1 MPRHEAAA
9 FRRSVMLQ
17 TTLCGAVS
25 CKGVSLH
32 SGREVSMEFRPAPEN
47 SGIVFHIHAEDG
59 ERLLLPRPE
68 AVSTTELAT
77 TISDGKASVSTIEH
91 VLAAMNGMAVDNVEI
106 HVQGGEVPILDGSA
120 KMVVEALRRAGFRRQ
135 EAPRRVARVTRE
147 YSLEANGK
155 SISVRPHDGFRVDYT
170 IRFPHPAI
178 GEQHF
183 ALEITPE
190 SFEKEVAPA
199 RTFGFLKEVE
209 YLHSRG
215 LARGGSLDNVIVVG
229 DEGVI
234 NKEGLRFPDEF
245 VRHKMLD
252 FIGDMAML
260 GTPLFGAFTV
270 ACSGH
275 GHNNA
280 FLRSLVQ
287 GEGLLEYATL

>member
-1 MPRHEAAA
+1 MP
-9 FRRSVMLQ
+9 Q
-17 TTLCGAVS
+17 TTLCGAVR

-32 SGREVSMEFRPAPEN
+32 SGREVSMEFRPAPED
-47 SGIVFHIHAEDG
+47 SGIVFHIHVDG
-59 ERLLLPRPE
+59 EERLLLPRPE

-91 VLAAMNGMAVDNVEI
+91 VLAALSGMAVDNVEV
-106 HVQGGEVPILDGSA
+106 HVEGGEVPILDGSA
-120 KMVVEALRRAGFRRQ
+120 KLVVEALRRAGLRLQ
-135 EAPRRVARVTRE
+135 QAPRRAARVTRE
-147 YSLEANGK
+147 YSLEAGGK
-155 SISVRPHDGFRVDYT
+155 SIVARPFDGFHVDYT
-170 IRFPHPAI
+170 IRFPHPVI
-178 GEQHF
+178 GEQRF

-190 SFEKEVAPA
+190 SFEREIAPA

-260 GTPLFGAFTV
+260 GMPLRGSFTV
-270 ACSGH
+270 SCSGH

-287 GEGLLEYATL
+287 GEGLLETVNL

>member
-1 MPRHEAAA
+1 MP
-9 FRRSVMLQ
+9 Q
-17 TTLCGAVS
+17 TTLGGAVS
-25 CKGVSLH
+25 CRGISLH
-32 SGREVSMEFRPAPEN
+32 SGHEVSVEFRPAGEN
-47 SGIVFHIHAEDG
+47 SGIVFHIHSDDG
-59 ERLLLPRPE
+59 VHLLSPRPE

-77 TISDGKASVSTIEH
+77 TISDGKVSVATIEH
-91 VLAAMNGMAVDNVEI
+91 VLAALNGLAVDNVEV
-106 HVQGGEVPILDGSA
+106 HVFGGEAPILDGSA
-120 KMVVEALRRAGFRRQ
+120 KVVVEALQRAGLRTQ
-135 EAPRRVARVTRE
+135 NAPRRVARVTRE
-147 YSLEANGK
+147 FSLEKDGRF
-155 SISVRPHDGFRVDYT
+155 ISVRPLDGFRVDYT

-178 GEQHF
+178 GEQRF
-183 ALEITPE
+183 ALNITPE
-190 SFEKEVAPA
+190 SFEKEVASA

-215 LARGGSLDNVIVVG
+215 LARGGSLENVVVVG

-260 GTPLFGAFTV
+260 GTPLQGDFTV

-280 FLRSLVQ
+280 FLRELVR
-287 GEGLLEYATL
+287 GEGLLEYVNL

>member
-1 MPRHEAAA
+1 MP
-9 FRRSVMLQ
+9 Q

-32 SGREVSMEFRPAPEN
+32 SGREVSMEFRPAPED
-47 SGIVFHIHAEDG
+47 SGLVFHIHSDG
-59 ERLLLPRPE
+59 EERLLLPRPE

-91 VLAAMNGMAVDNVEI
+91 VLAALSGMAVDNVEV
-106 HVQGGEVPILDGSA
+106 HVEGGEVPILDGSA
-120 KMVVEALRRAGFRRQ
+120 KLVVEALRRAGLRPQ
-135 EAPRRVARVTRE
+135 QAPRRVARVTRE
-147 YSLEANGK
+147 YSLEAGGK
-155 SISVRPHDGFRVDYT
+155 SIVARPFDGFHVDYT

-178 GEQHF
+178 GEQRF

-190 SFEKEVAPA
+190 SFEREIAPA

-260 GTPLFGAFTV
+260 GMPLRGAFTV
-270 ACSGH
+270 SCSGH

-287 GEGLLEYATL
+287 GEGLLEYVTLS

>member
-1 MPRHEAAA
+1 MP
-9 FRRSVMLQ
+9 Q
-17 TTLCGAVS
+17 TTLGGTVTCRGI
-25 CKGVSLH
+25 SLH
-32 SGREVSMEFRPAPEN
+32 SGHEVSVEFRPAAEN
-47 SGIVFHIHAEDG
+47 SGIVFHIHSDDG
-59 ERLLLPRPE
+59 VHLLSPRPE

-77 TISDGKASVSTIEH
+77 TISDGKVSVATIEH
-91 VLAAMNGMAVDNVEI
+91 VLAALIGLAVDNVEV
-106 HVQGGEVPILDGSA
+106 HVFGGEAPILDGSA
-120 KMVVEALRRAGFRRQ
+120 MVVVDSLLSVGLRSQ
-135 EAPRRVARVTRE
+135 NAPRRVARVARE
-147 YSLEANGK
+147 FSLEKDGK
-155 SISVRPHDGFRVDYT
+155 SIVARPFDGFYVDYT

-178 GEQHF
+178 GEEHF
-183 ALEITPE
+183 ALNVTPE
-190 SFEKEVAPA
+190 SFEKEVASA

-215 LARGGSLDNVIVVG
+215 LARGGSLQNVVVVG

-260 GTPLFGAFTV
+260 GTPLQGSFTV

-280 FLRSLVQ
+280 FLRELVR
-287 GEGLLEYATL
+287 GEGLLEYVNL

>member
-1 MPRHEAAA
+1 MP
-9 FRRSVMLQ
+9 Q
-17 TTLCGAVS
+17 TTLGGSVVCR
-25 CKGVSLH
+25 GVSLH
-32 SGREVSMEFRPAPEN
+32 SGHEVSMEFRPAPED
-47 SGIVFHIHAEDG
+47 SGIVFHIHSEDG
-59 ERLLLPRPE
+59 VHLLSPRPE

-77 TISDGKASVSTIEH
+77 TVSDGKVSVSTIEH
-91 VLAAMNGMAVDNVEI
+91 VLAALNGLAVDNVEI
-106 HVQGGEVPILDGSA
+106 HVAGGEAPILDGSA
-120 KMVVEALRRAGFRRQ
+120 KPVVEALRSVGFRTQ
-135 EAPRRVARVTRE
+135 SAPRRMARVMRRHA
-147 YSLEANGK
+147 LEKDGR
-155 SISVRPHDGFRVDYT
+155 SISAEPYDGFLVDYT

-178 GEQHF
+178 GEQRF
-183 ALEITPE
+183 VLDITPE
-190 SFEKEVAPA
+190 SFEREVAPA

-260 GTPLFGAFTV
+260 GSPMLGSFTV

-280 FLRSLVQ
+280 FLRDLVQ
-287 GEGLLEYATL
+287 GEGLLEYVER